1 MSCIGEFRG
10 WFFRYFSILA
20 NETWSFSR
28 LRNIKW
34 ENTTSTVRVHCRT
47 ALHCL
52 TNLTVANAL
61 QKGGWL
67 IPRLHK
73 VFLQQAGFSK
83 VFRVCVGFWGRHLKI
98 KNHQIKV
105 PLHQMGEGFS
115 LGLPWFSSQIC
126 LRKPDEAGL
135 SGNESSHP
143 MWHTRVKIK
152 CLTALEKTLES
163 THWSGA
169 QDLNSQNICIR
180 FSWTNWCFL
189 GTMESALAPTSSV
202 DSVPSHFIS
211 FTGYLHHLYLNAI
224 IWDIQKYQKSSLCQ
238 CQPLQAWFLWLP
250 ISSAHSRNQASR
262 PQDLSGNRWPWPTTN
277 GPKSTMK
284 RKDCGPVQKQTV
296 KLHWFPDDIAKVWF
310 SSNN

>member
-52 TNLTVANAL
+52 TNRTVANAL

-83 VFRVCVGFWGRHLKI
+83 VFRVCVGFGGDILKSKMIRLKFLFTKWVKASALDCHGIIIHL
-98 KNHQIKV
+98 
-105 PLHQMGEGFS
+105 
-115 LGLPWFSSQIC
+115 WFSSQIC
-126 LRKPDEAGL
+126 LWKPDEAGL

-143 MWHTRVKIK
+143 RVAYK
-152 CLTALEKTLES
+152 
-163 THWSGA
+163 G
-169 QDLNSQNICIR
+169 
-180 FSWTNWCFL
+180 
-189 GTMESALAPTSSV
+189 
-202 DSVPSHFIS
+202 
-211 FTGYLHHLYLNAI
+211 
-224 IWDIQKYQKSSLCQ
+224 
-238 CQPLQAWFLWLP
+238 
-250 ISSAHSRNQASR
+250 
-262 PQDLSGNRWPWPTTN
+262 
-277 GPKSTMK
+277 
-284 RKDCGPVQKQTV
+284 
-296 KLHWFPDDIAKVWF
+296 
-310 SSNN
+310 

>member
-52 TNLTVANAL
+52 TNRTVANAL

-83 VFRVCVGFWGRHLKI
+83 VFRVCVGFGGDILKS
-98 KNHQIKV
+98 KNDQIKV

-115 LGLPWFSSQIC
+115 LGTATVSSSSSTAAGFQSPPVIFLPDLPLKARWGRSQWKRI
-126 LRKPDEAGL
+126 
-135 SGNESSHP
+135 
-143 MWHTRVKIK
+143 
-152 CLTALEKTLES
+152 
-163 THWSGA
+163 
-169 QDLNSQNICIR
+169 
-180 FSWTNWCFL
+180 F
-189 GTMESALAPTSSV
+189 TSEV
-202 DSVPSHFIS
+202 AYK
-211 FTGYLHHLYLNAI
+211 G
-224 IWDIQKYQKSSLCQ
+224 
-238 CQPLQAWFLWLP
+238 
-250 ISSAHSRNQASR
+250 
-262 PQDLSGNRWPWPTTN
+262 
-277 GPKSTMK
+277 
-284 RKDCGPVQKQTV
+284 
-296 KLHWFPDDIAKVWF
+296 
-310 SSNN
+310 